1 MIHSESNLDTFVKSS
16 INHWLRLRMKD
27 KLNILLCPRH
37 TFTHFT
43 FNTTVKWTIWFA
55 FNDLQSDKNCPAVLS
70 SLRPP
75 TPNVLAQKIQIRCPE
90 NREGFRP
97 PGKGVWSAYRTAA
110 LAACIW
116 HSACCHIH
124 NYFKR
129 RGVFFKVATIWSNLL
144 LCSASGRAL
153 WKHQGWWQSGVFS
166 TTKRKGQVKAVL
178 KVFAPWAFFFFS
190 FFPLVNVLTAF
201 FFISNR
207 QYCFTL
213 KQHSRKIYQGFK
225 NWVGPMLHKQELL
238 QLRMWE
244 EFKGMFHVLLQQGY
258 KLKRHENSRS
268 NLH

>member
-1 MIHSESNLDTFVKSS
+1 
-16 INHWLRLRMKD
+16 MKD

-37 TFTHFT
+37 ISTHFT
-43 FNTTVKWTIWFA
+43 LIPLLSEPSGSLLMTYSQIKTVQPFFLPCA
-55 FNDLQSDKNCPAVLS
+55 PPA
-70 SLRPP
+70 
-75 TPNVLAQKIQIRCPE
+75 PNVLAQKIQIRCPE

-144 LCSASGRAL
+144 LCSTSGRAL
-153 WKHQGWWQSGVFS
+153 WKRQGWWQSGVFS
-166 TTKRKGQVKAVL
+166 TTKRKGTWKL
-178 KVFAPWAFFFFS
+178 CSKYLHREPFFFS
-190 FFPLVNVLTAF
+190 FFPRVNVFTAF
-201 FFISNR
+201 LFISNR

-238 QLRMWE
+238 QLHMWE

-258 KLKRHENSRS
+258 KLKRHENRRS